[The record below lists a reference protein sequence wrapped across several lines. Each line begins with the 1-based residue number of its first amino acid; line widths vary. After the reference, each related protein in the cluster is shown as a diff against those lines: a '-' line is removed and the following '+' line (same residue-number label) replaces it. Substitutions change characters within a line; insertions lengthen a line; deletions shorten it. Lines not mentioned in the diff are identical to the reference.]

1 MTCQGTSRNS
11 GTNIMSFTC
20 QMHYCPA
27 KCWINKFAFSSA
39 QHPHMLRQSSLCMP
53 CVIISCTSRSM
64 GPFEPYLKLPE
75 RKAREDG
82 IVAFDCKEK
91 EEVLLLPYGL
101 FLAGDNPMQAT
112 QCSHAGLCANLFC
125 RICKTGGTKKH
136 KATDDGYA
144 EVFRVS
150 QPWYYTACSA
160 NVESPR

>member
-11 GTNIMSFTC
+11 GTNIMSFIC
-20 QMHYCPA
+20 QMHCCPV
-27 KCWINKFAFSSA
+27 KCWINKFVFSSA
-39 QHPHMLRQSSLCMP
+39 QHPCMLCQSSSYMP
-53 CVIISCTSRSM
+53 CMIISHMSCSISFKTH
-64 GPFEPYLKLPE
+64 LKLPE

-82 IVAFDCKEK
+82 IVAFDCKEN

-136 KATDDGYA
+136 RATDGGYA
-144 EVFRVS
+144 EIFRVS
-150 QPWYYTACSA
+150 QPWYFTACSV
-160 NVESPR
+160 NVESPQ